1 MSANVGTQ
9 STGERREPSTGFGL
23 DETTF
28 CTLFTHFCGRNPLR
42 QVSRRLARGNRARD
56 PRQNVKSFQRNTPPH
71 LGWLVGWVGGGWW
84 VAGGLVGWVGW
95 LGWLGWLVG
104 WAGWAG
110 LVGWL
115 AGWLVGLVGWLVG
128 WLAG

>member
-1 MSANVGTQ
+1 
-9 STGERREPSTGFGL
+9 
-23 DETTF
+23 
-28 CTLFTHFCGRNPLR
+28 
-42 QVSRRLARGNRARD
+42 
-56 PRQNVKSFQRNTPPH
+56 
-71 LGWLVGWVGGGWW
+71 VGGGWW

-115 AGWLVGLVGWLVG
+115 AGWLVGLVGLVGWLVG
-128 WLAG
+128 WLGKKDWFRFEATQGSVKGYFRLYRALSSAI